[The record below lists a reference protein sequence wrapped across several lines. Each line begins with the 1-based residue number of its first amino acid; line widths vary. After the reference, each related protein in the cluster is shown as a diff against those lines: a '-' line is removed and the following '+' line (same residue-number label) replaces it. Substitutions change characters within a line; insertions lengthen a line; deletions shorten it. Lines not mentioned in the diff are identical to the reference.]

1 LQQYWV
7 SDLIEDFV
15 PGEDG
20 KEFNN
25 EGKRGSPR
33 WEVQN
38 QYGKQK
44 AVRGQ
49 NAVSYPFWLQWIWQ
63 RSSFRDIMAY

>member
-1 LQQYWV
+1 V

-33 WEVQN
+33 
-38 QYGKQK
+38 
-44 AVRGQ
+44 
-49 NAVSYPFWLQWIWQ
+49 
-63 RSSFRDIMAY
+63 